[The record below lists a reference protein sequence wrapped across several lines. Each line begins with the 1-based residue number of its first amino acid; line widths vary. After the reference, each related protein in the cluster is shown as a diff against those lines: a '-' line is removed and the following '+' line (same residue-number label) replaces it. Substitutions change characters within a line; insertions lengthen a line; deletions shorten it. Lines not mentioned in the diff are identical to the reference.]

1 MNIGNTES
9 LIKNALKSFD
19 IKNKKYKKYLNN
31 LDVNFN
37 RVDLKITFN
46 EFNETYNYQVLGTFI
61 PNTNVW
67 LWSWLVPQNTSKEII
82 MTRKLLEYGLKQSYD
97 SPGSIK
103 DEEQHEIS
111 YLKIQLVN
119 SRFIIDKKF
128 QLDIHL
134 AICSFLLKDNILFIF
149 EKKRYLSKDNYI
161 VNYFLIYKD

>member
-1 MNIGNTES
+1 MDIGNTES

-82 MTRKLLEYGLKQSYD
+82 MTRKLLDYGLKQS
-97 SPGSIK
+97 
-103 DEEQHEIS
+103 
-111 YLKIQLVN
+111 
-119 SRFIIDKKF
+119 
-128 QLDIHL
+128 
-134 AICSFLLKDNILFIF
+134 
-149 EKKRYLSKDNYI
+149 
-161 VNYFLIYKD
+161 